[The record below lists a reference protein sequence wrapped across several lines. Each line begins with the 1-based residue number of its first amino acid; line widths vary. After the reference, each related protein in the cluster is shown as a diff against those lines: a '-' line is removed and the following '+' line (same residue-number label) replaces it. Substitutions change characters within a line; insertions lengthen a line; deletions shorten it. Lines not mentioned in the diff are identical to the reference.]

1 MISNKKDVPSHYFVS
16 LKWKSES
23 SYGYFGDVFLYN
35 VAIVVVKIFCLFYFS
50 VKQNFALA
58 ERIIMGLWFGLA
70 GIASAVSVCLS
81 VCVDVCMYVSLSICV
96 CVSVC
101 LSVCVCLCVALS
113 GS

>member
-1 MISNKKDVPSHYFVS
+1 M
-16 LKWKSES
+16 
-23 SYGYFGDVFLYN
+23 FLYI
-35 VAIVVVKIFCLFYFS
+35 VVIVVVKIFCLFYFS

-81 VCVDVCMYVSLSICV
+81 VCVDVCMSLSIYLC
-96 CVSVC
+96 VC
-101 LSVCVCLCVALS
+101 LSVCLCVCLCVALS